1 MGFFNTL
8 FGDVKTSQ
16 SKETSEHQL
25 QLITAT
31 LLIEVS
37 KADFSQDENELD
49 RISQLLKD
57 HFKLSP
63 SEVSVLIE
71 QAQQHSDKV
80 TSLQHMTREL
90 NETMSQTD
98 KIKVIELMW
107 QVVYADGEKD
117 CYEEYLMRQVSDLL
131 YVSHEHFIKARHKA
145 EAKLASN

>member
-1 MGFFNTL
+1 MNFFKKLFNTP
-8 FGDVKTSQ
+8 S
-16 SKETSEHQL
+16 ETSDQISPHQL

-37 KADFSQDENELD
+37 KADFSQDQTELS
-49 RISQLLKD
+49 RIHNLLQN
-57 HFKLSP
+57 HFDLNKE
-63 SEVSVLIE
+63 EVDILIE

-90 NETMSQTD
+90 NESMSQQD
-98 KIKVIELMW
+98 KVKVIELMW

-131 YVSHEHFIKARHKA
+131 YVSHEHFIKARLKA
-145 EAKLASN
+145 EI